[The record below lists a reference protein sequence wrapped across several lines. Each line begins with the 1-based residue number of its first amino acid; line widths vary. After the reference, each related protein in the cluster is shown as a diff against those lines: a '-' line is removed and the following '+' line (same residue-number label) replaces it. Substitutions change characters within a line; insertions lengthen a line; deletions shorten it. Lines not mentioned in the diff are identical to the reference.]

1 MSAAPDAAGIT
12 LGLLAAGGAAG
23 AAWRKRDGRPQVLRL
38 ARRFPGEVAAVRVAA
53 DADFDRYA
61 AAGLW
66 AVPAGSDAAATLAA
80 LVAACAT
87 PWLLTLPVDLFD
99 TNDCLV
105 RTLAACR
112 GEDGAVAVDADGVQP
127 RVALYRVE
135 ALRGALPAA
144 LAAGEGV
151 EALQARLRL
160 AAVPFAG
167 VRFGRLP
174 PAAGLPPLVPPR

>member
-1 MSAAPDAAGIT
+1 M
-12 LGLLAAGGAAG
+12 
-23 AAWRKRDGRPQVLRL
+23 
-38 ARRFPGEVAAVRVAA
+38 
-53 DADFDRYA
+53 
-61 AAGLW
+61 
-66 AVPAGSDAAATLAA
+66 PAGPDAAATLAA